1 VAQPDS
7 NDIPTPAGD
16 EQQAPAN
23 DDRTGGGVPTTAVVR
38 PGSPS
43 SEAGSPSS
51 DIPAPADDPTTT
63 PTPGAPSVPEPTV
76 SGTSVSAAQSY
87 TVQSGDNFWTI
98 AANQVQGKLG
108 RTPTNE
114 EVRAYW
120 VVLIEANQ
128 ANISSGNPNLIFPGE
143 TFTLPPV

>member
-1 VAQPDS
+1 M
-7 NDIPTPAGD
+7 T
-16 EQQAPAN
+16 
-23 DDRTGGGVPTTAVVR
+23 
-38 PGSPS
+38 
-43 SEAGSPSS
+43 
-51 DIPAPADDPTTT
+51 
-63 PTPGAPSVPEPTV
+63 
-76 SGTSVSAAQSY
+76 AAQSY

-98 AANQVQGKLG
+98 AANQVQAKLG
-108 RTPTNE
+108 HAPTNE